1 MAYFDYILHTYTCQ
15 HSLTTGM
22 RNPLLY
28 FFDKLLFSDM
38 KIPRVHIK
46 VVFGCLA
53 GFVIT
58 FAVFEYGW
66 LTGTR
71 VRKTLSLPMSF
82 ENITHLTRTR
92 SSTITP
98 VLTQVDLERIQQIIQ
113 LAQPKDDH
121 YHHGKIH
128 VDLE

>member
-1 MAYFDYILHTYTCQ
+1 
-15 HSLTTGM
+15 
-22 RNPLLY
+22 
-28 FFDKLLFSDM
+28 M

-82 ENITHLTRTR
+82 ENVTRLTGTR
-92 SSTITP
+92 QSAITP

-121 YHHGKIH
+121 HHHGKIH
-128 VDLE
+128 VY